1 MIEFVLSLYSEGIE
15 LHKNVSTIREQLDA
29 FFPNI
34 FTKKDEKRSIV
45 TLAGYSDNVLLW
57 DWGKYIHVKYI
68 NAILEVYSL
77 SSIVDYIDEHLED
90 TQIDL
95 ETCFEK
101 FKEELV
107 AVGIISKYA
116 LHTCLKL
123 KYSEDYSFQD
133 SPWISKAGT
142 ERRELKQTLRN
153 LLVENRNYSLDE
165 LVELMHTNKTRVQQ
179 LIDNTNEVIQVEA
192 YLYKRKDFLA
202 FSDELFIR
210 IVEYTEMRVNEL
222 NFIYIELIIDK
233 FEEELNQYTQY
244 DLQMILLELLKKN
257 PENRKYNI
265 SNTRVVKSDYPL
277 TRDSLNFH
285 VLIKE
290 LLGDRD
296 TISINEIVNYFVK
309 RGLSQDR
316 IMMYFRYSK
325 LKEMVRLNTETF
337 TSIDKIGLTKGLI
350 DKVNILLENSLSFE
364 VHIDD
369 VLKNYKLPTISVEWS
384 RFILTDISDF
394 TKFTFTPSRE
404 NPIYIVK
411 K

>member
-1 MIEFVLSLYSEGIE
+1 
-15 LHKNVSTIREQLDA
+15 
-29 FFPNI
+29 
-34 FTKKDEKRSIV
+34 
-45 TLAGYSDNVLLW
+45 
-57 DWGKYIHVKYI
+57 
-68 NAILEVYSL
+68 
-77 SSIVDYIDEHLED
+77 
-90 TQIDL
+90 
-95 ETCFEK
+95 
-101 FKEELV
+101 
-107 AVGIISKYA
+107 
-116 LHTCLKL
+116 
-123 KYSEDYSFQD
+123 
-133 SPWISKAGT
+133 
-142 ERRELKQTLRN
+142 
-153 LLVENRNYSLDE
+153 
-165 LVELMHTNKTRVQQ
+165 MHTNKTRVQQ